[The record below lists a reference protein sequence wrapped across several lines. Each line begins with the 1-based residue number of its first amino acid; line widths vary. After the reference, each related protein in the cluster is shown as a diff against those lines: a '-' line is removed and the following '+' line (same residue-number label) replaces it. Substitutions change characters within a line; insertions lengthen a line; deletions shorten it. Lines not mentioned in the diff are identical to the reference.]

1 MNARVFNT
9 CLLLGWLM
17 VLVGACLACLWAGLV
32 AGGVLL
38 LALTLYGARVGGVYS
53 STARSDT

>member
-17 VLVGACLACLWAGLV
+17 VLAGSCMACLWVGLI
-32 AGGVLL
+32 ASGALL
-38 LALTLYGARVGGVYS
+38 LVLTLYGARIAGVYS
-53 STARSDT
+53 AKPRSEG